1 MLEFYYQ
8 LIAESKSHLRVI
20 TSSPTLSEVRMGK
33 KKKKKVNTPSEG
45 DLELDLEQYSAL
57 PRLPWREKKPL

>member
-1 MLEFYYQ
+1 MREFYYQ
-8 LIAESKSHLRVI
+8 LAESKSHLRVI
-20 TSSPTLSEVRMGK
+20 TSSPTLSEVRMGQK
-33 KKKKKVNTPSEG
+33 KKKKDSTPSDG